1 MMTVFVI
8 PAEAGMTSYIYFS
21 QTEMKTKSK
30 LFIISGPSGAGED
43 SVIDGLKKFL
53 PIERVIT
60 TTTRKKRSDVFSEDS
75 YYFISKEEFEKGIA
89 ENIFFEY
96 AQEYNNQFY
105 GVTNKEIQRV
115 IKSGKIGIWKIE
127 YKGVIT
133 IKKLMPEVIAIL
145 ITTPSLEV
153 MKQRLLKR
161 GETEEFVRQ
170 RMDYT
175 KEWLKHKD
183 IYDYEVVNYEGKL
196 DEAINEVKDII
207 LKECNN

>member
-1 MMTVFVI
+1 
-8 PAEAGMTSYIYFS
+8 
-21 QTEMKTKSK
+21 MKTKTKNK
-30 LFIISGPSGAGED
+30 LFIISGPSGVGED
-43 SVIDGLKKFL
+43 SVIEGLKKFL

-60 TTTRKKRSDVFSEDS
+60 TTMRKKRSDVFAEDP
-75 YYFISKEEFEKGIA
+75 YYFISKKEFEKGIS
-89 ENIFFEY
+89 ENRFFEY

-105 GVTNKEIQRV
+105 GVTKEEIQRV
-115 IKSGKIGIWKIE
+115 IKSGRIGIWKIE

-133 IKKLMPEVIAIL
+133 MKKIMPEVVAIL

-153 MKQRLLKR
+153 MRQRLLKR
-161 GETEEFVRQ
+161 GESEEFVRQ

-196 DEAINEVKDII
+196 DETVEEVKGII
-207 LKECNN
+207 LKEINRTL